1 MPPSRWA
8 DNRRTQKIKRSILM
22 PVKIAGVQMDIAF
35 ADAHANLEKIHSR
48 LKQTTSAGAQLTV
61 FPECTTTGYCF
72 ESFEEAFE
80 YSQDMDGDSIAR
92 VRQMCADLNTRAVF
106 GFLERTSDKRL
117 YNSVAL
123 VSGEGVIGHYRK
135 IHLPFLGV
143 DRFTTS
149 GSCADAV
156 FAAGELNVGLN
167 ICYDSSFPEAARSLA
182 LAGADLIALPTN
194 WPPGSGRV
202 ADFIPNARALE
213 NNVYYMSI
221 NRVGVERGFE
231 FIGKSK
237 ICDPKGGVLATADH
251 SDEEILYATIDPAQA
266 RQKHLV
272 AVPGQHEV
280 HRFKDRRPATYRLL
294 TQDHPEANG

>member
-1 MPPSRWA
+1 MS
-8 DNRRTQKIKRSILM
+8 
-22 PVKIAGVQMDIAF
+22 VKVAGVQMDIAF
-35 ADAHANLEKIHSR
+35 ANANANLEKIHDR
-48 LKQTTSAGAQLTV
+48 LKQTTSAGAALTV

-72 ESFEEAFE
+72 DSFEEAME
-80 YSQDMDGDSIAR
+80 SAQSLDGDS
-92 VRQMCADLNTRAVF
+92 VKQVHQMCADLDTSTVF
-106 GFLERTSDKRL
+106 GFLERGDDNKL

-123 VSGEGVIGHYRK
+123 ITAAGVVGHYRK
-135 IHLPFLGV
+135 VHLPFLGV

-149 GSCADAV
+149 GTCADAV
-156 FAAGELNVGLN
+156 FAADDLRVGLN

-213 NNVYYMSI
+213 NNVYYMSV
-221 NRVGVERGFE
+221 NRIGTEHGFE

-237 ICDPKGGVLATADH
+237 ICDPKGGVLASADH
-251 SDEEILYATIDPAQA
+251 ADEAILYATIDPATA

-280 HRFKDRRPATYRLL
+280 HRFNDRQPSTYHLL
-294 TQDHPEANG
+294 TKNNRDSDG

>member
-1 MPPSRWA
+1 
-8 DNRRTQKIKRSILM
+8 M

-35 ADAHANLEKIHSR
+35 ANAHANLEKIHNR
-48 LKQTTSAGAQLTV
+48 LKETTSAGVALTV

-80 YSQDMDGDSIAR
+80 HSQDMDGDSIKQ

-106 GFLERTSDKRL
+106 GFLERSDKQL
-117 YNSVAL
+117 FNSVAL

-149 GSCADAV
+149 GTCADAV
-156 FAAGELNVGLN
+156 FAAGDLQVGLN

-213 NNVYYMSI
+213 NNVYYMSV
-221 NRVGVERGFE
+221 NRVGTERGFK

-237 ICDPKGGVLATADH
+237 ICDPKGGVLASADH
-251 SDEEILYATIDPAQA
+251 ADEEIIYATIDPAEA

-280 HRFKDRRPATYRLL
+280 HRFNDRHPSTYHLL
-294 TQDHPEANG
+294 TRDDRKAKG

>member
-1 MPPSRWA
+1 MA
-8 DNRRTQKIKRSILM
+8 
-22 PVKIAGVQMDIAF
+22 VKIAGVQMDIAF
-35 ADAHANLEKIHSR
+35 ANAPANLEKIHGR
-48 LKQTTSAGAQLTV
+48 LKETTSAGAALTV

-80 YSQDMDGDSIAR
+80 QSQDMDGDSIKQ

-106 GFLERTSDKRL
+106 GFLERSDKQL
-117 YNSVAL
+117 FNSVAL

-156 FAAGELNVGLN
+156 FAAGDLQVGLN

-194 WPPGSGRV
+194 WPPAPDESLTLSQTPGHLRTTSITCRSIVWGQSESSSLLAKVKSATQKAASWPRPTTRTKRLCMPRL
-202 ADFIPNARALE
+202 IPRK
-213 NNVYYMSI
+213 
-221 NRVGVERGFE
+221 R
-231 FIGKSK
+231 GKSIWSPSPVNTK
-237 ICDPKGGVLATADH
+237 FIDSTTATHRPTIC
-251 SDEEILYATIDPAQA
+251 
-266 RQKHLV
+266 
-272 AVPGQHEV
+272 
-280 HRFKDRRPATYRLL
+280 
-294 TQDHPEANG
+294 

>member
-1 MPPSRWA
+1 
-8 DNRRTQKIKRSILM
+8 M
-22 PVKIAGVQMDIAF
+22 PVKIAGVQMDITF
-35 ADAHANLEKIHSR
+35 ANSDSNLEKIHAR
-48 LKQTTSAGAQLTV
+48 LKETAAAGAELTV

-72 ESFEEAFE
+72 ESFDEAFSHAE
-80 YSQDMDGDSIAR
+80 NFEGKSVTQVS
-92 VRQMCADLNTRAVF
+92 QMCAALNTATVF
-106 GFLERTSDKRL
+106 GFLERGDNNQL

-123 VSGEGVIGHYRK
+123 ITPAGVLGRYRK

-143 DRFTTS
+143 DRFTTP
-149 GSCADAV
+149 GNCADAV
-156 FAAGELNVGLN
+156 FGVDDLRVGLN

-213 NNVYYMSI
+213 NNVYFMSV
-221 NRVGVERGFE
+221 NRVGTERGFE

-237 ICDPKGGVLATADH
+237 ICDTKGGILAAADH
-251 SDEEILYATIDPAQA
+251 SQEAILYATIDPAEA

-272 AVPGQHEV
+272 AIPGQHEV
-280 HRFKDRRPATYRLL
+280 HRFNDRQPSTYGLLIKDNRTTKASRNS
-294 TQDHPEANG
+294 EG

>member
-1 MPPSRWA
+1 MP
-8 DNRRTQKIKRSILM
+8 I
-22 PVKIAGVQMDIAF
+22 KIAGVQMDIAI
-35 ADAHANLEKIHSR
+35 ANAHANLETIHNR

-72 ESFEEAFE
+72 DSFEEAFE
-80 YSQDMDGDSIAR
+80 QSQDLNGDSINQ
-92 VRQMCADLNTRAVF
+92 VQQMCADLSTRTVF
-106 GFLERTSDKRL
+106 GFLERGGEKRI

-149 GSCADAV
+149 GNRADAV
-156 FAAGELNVGLN
+156 FAAGDLQVGLN

-182 LAGADLIALPTN
+182 LAGADLITLPTN

-221 NRVGVERGFE
+221 NRVGTERGFE

-237 ICDPKGGVLATADH
+237 ICDPWGGVLASADH
-251 SDEEILYATIDPAQA
+251 ADEEILYATIDPAKA

-280 HRFKDRRPATYRLL
+280 HRFNDRRPSTYHLL
-294 TQDHPEANG
+294 TKDDGKANG

>member
-1 MPPSRWA
+1 
-8 DNRRTQKIKRSILM
+8 
-22 PVKIAGVQMDIAF
+22 MDIAF
-35 ADAHANLEKIHSR
+35 ADANANLEKIHAR
-48 LKQTTSAGAQLTV
+48 LKETTAAGASLTV

-80 YSQDMDGDSIAR
+80 CAQDLQGDSVKQ
-92 VRQMCADLNTRAVF
+92 VREMCADLKTSTVF
-106 GFLERTSDKRL
+106 GFLERDNKRL

-123 VSGEGVIGHYRK
+123 INAAGVVGSYRK

-149 GSCADAV
+149 GTCADAV
-156 FAAGELNVGLN
+156 FAAGDLRVGLN

-182 LAGADLIALPTN
+182 LAGADVIALPTN

-213 NNVYYMSI
+213 NNVYYMSV
-221 NRVGVERGFE
+221 NRVGTERGFE

-237 ICDPKGGVLATADH
+237 ICDPKGGVLASVDH
-251 SDEEILYATIDPAQA
+251 AKEEVLYATIDPAEA

-280 HRFKDRRPATYRLL
+280 HRFNDRQPSTYGLL
-294 TQDHPEANG
+294 TRDDREAKG

>member
-1 MPPSRWA
+1 MS
-8 DNRRTQKIKRSILM
+8 
-22 PVKIAGVQMDIAF
+22 VKVAGVQMDIVF
-35 ADAHANLEKIHSR
+35 ANANANLEKIHNR
-48 LKQTTSAGAQLTV
+48 LIETTSAGAILTV

-72 ESFEEAFE
+72 DSFEEAME
-80 YSQDMDGDSIAR
+80 CAQPLDGDS
-92 VRQMCADLNTRAVF
+92 VKQVCQMCADLKTSTVF
-106 GFLERTSDKRL
+106 GFLERGDNNLL

-123 VSGEGVIGHYRK
+123 ITAATGLAGSYRK
-135 IHLPFLGV
+135 VHLPFLGV

-149 GSCADAV
+149 GNCADAV
-156 FAAGELNVGLN
+156 FAADDLNVGLN

-213 NNVYYMSI
+213 NNVYYMSV
-221 NRVGVERGFE
+221 NRVGTERGFE

-237 ICDPKGGVLATADH
+237 ICDPKGGVLASADH
-251 SDEEILYATIDPAQA
+251 ADEEILYATIDPAQA

-280 HRFKDRRPATYRLL
+280 HRFNDRQPSTYHLL
-294 TQDHPEANG
+294 TEENRDGKS

>member
-1 MPPSRWA
+1 M
-8 DNRRTQKIKRSILM
+8 T
-22 PVKIAGVQMDIAF
+22 VKIAGVQMDIAF
-35 ADAHANLEKIHSR
+35 ADAVANLEKIHDR
-48 LKQTTSAGAQLTV
+48 LKQTTSAGAELTV

-72 ESFEEAFE
+72 DAFEEAFE
-80 YSQDMDGDSIAR
+80 YSQDLQGNSIKQ
-92 VRQMCADLNTRAVF
+92 VCEICADLKTSTVF
-106 GFLERTSDKRL
+106 GFLERSDGNRL

-123 VSGEGVIGHYRK
+123 VTASGVVGCYRK

-149 GSCADAV
+149 GACAEAV
-156 FAAGELNVGLN
+156 FAAGDLRVGLN

-213 NNVYYMSI
+213 NNVYYMSV
-221 NRVGVERGFE
+221 NRVGTERGFE

-237 ICDPKGGVLATADH
+237 ICDPKGGVLASADH
-251 SDEEILYATIDPAQA
+251 ADEEILYATIDPAEA
-266 RQKHLV
+266 RQKHLI

-280 HRFKDRRPATYRLL
+280 HRFNDRRPSTYHLL
-294 TQDHPEANG
+294 TQDDRKAKG